1 MLGSTEPLLTWAGDR
16 FSWLCDFPL
25 LVHFWNGSFAF
36 VAETDPQPLRASAV
50 SSVQFCVYVSLM
62 WTLVPPIPK
71 AHAWA

>member
-16 FSWLCDFPL
+16 FSWLCDFPV

-36 VAETDPQPLRASAV
+36 VAETDPSPSVLLLSV
-50 SSVQFCVYVSLM
+50 LCSSVRTSLM